1 MLDVFSLQ
9 KHCYKWWSEA
19 LVKLLGLTY
28 GLGSTIYNRTF
39 KEKCVSGSCHRLGP
53 SPIDKMG
60 AAL

>member
-1 MLDVFSLQ
+1 MPDIFSLQ

-39 KEKCVSGSCHRLGP
+39 KENCVSGSRHRLGP